1 MGFRVVAVG
10 RGSDIA
16 EDDIA
21 LGVHRYVYTQAEDA
35 VAALKR
41 LGGLGQSSP
50 PTPMQRLSQVCS
62 AGSRRPA
69 AWCCSVG
76 ETIRLH
82 FLFAQ
87 W

>member
-1 MGFRVVAVG
+1 MVAVG

-16 EDDIA
+16 EDALA
-21 LGVHRYVYTQAEDA
+21 LGAHRYVNTQTKDA
-35 VAALKR
+35 VAALER

-69 AWCCSVG
+69 AWCCSVAG
-76 ETIRLH
+76 TIRLH
-82 FLFAQ
+82 FLCAQ

>member
-16 EDDIA
+16 EDALA
-21 LGVHRYVYTQAEDA
+21 LGAHRYVNTQAKDA
-35 VAALKR
+35 VAAPKR
-41 LGGLGQSSP
+41 LGGLKQSSP
-50 PTPMQRLSQVCS
+50 PSTVQRLSQVCS
-62 AGSRRPA
+62 ASSRRPA
-69 AWCCSVG
+69 AWCCSVAG
-76 ETIRLH
+76 TIRLH